1 MELNE
6 AMGVLKLSLLL
17 LIVAL
22 LSFGCSGE
30 RDDLVE
36 EAPFPEI
43 EKIQLLVIHHR
54 KNGELISYLALEKV
68 PANLRA
74 FIEPADG
81 SQEIFVTVLGTK
93 RHDLLKRSFSIS
105 SQTGED
111 SHGKVTVIVENGLAV
126 SIDGNGFHSPAL
138 VSIDSLE
145 MIEQAL
151 ADGNMGSEGPPT
163 ITISNQGV
171 E

>member
-1 MELNE
+1 M
-6 AMGVLKLSLLL
+6 LKNSLALFL
-17 LIVAL
+17 VAL
-22 LSFGCSGE
+22 LSFGCSSE
-30 RDDLVE
+30 EDDLVE

-54 KNGELISYLALEKV
+54 KNGDLISYLALEKV

-74 FIEPADG
+74 FVEPTDG
-81 SQEIFVTVLGTK
+81 NQELFVTVLGTK

-105 SQTGED
+105 SQIGEN
-111 SHGKVTVIVENGLAV
+111 SHGKVTVIVEKGLAV

-151 ADGNMGSEGPPT
+151 AQGNMGSEGPST

>member
-1 MELNE
+1 M
-6 AMGVLKLSLLL
+6 LKNSLALFL
-17 LIVAL
+17 VVL
-22 LSFGCSGE
+22 LSFGCSSE
-30 RDDLVE
+30 EDDLVE

-54 KNGELISYLALEKV
+54 KNGDLISYLALEKV

-74 FIEPADG
+74 FVEPTDG
-81 SQEIFVTVLGTK
+81 NQELFVTVLGTK

-105 SQTGED
+105 SQIGEN
-111 SHGKVTVIVENGLAV
+111 SHGKITVIVENGLAV

-138 VSIDSLE
+138 VSIDSLD

-151 ADGNMGSEGPPT
+151 AQGNMGLEGPST
-163 ITISNQGV
+163 ITISNQEV